1 MDKTVRRRKISRMV
15 GGKSAQTAAETP
27 DEANGFPGAGRKKNP
42 EWAKGLKQFYDS
54 VVDEPL
60 PDSFADLLSRLDD
73 EPSK

>member
-1 MDKTVRRRKISRMV
+1 MA
-15 GGKSAQTAAETP
+15 GGKTSHTAAQTPQGAQE
-27 DEANGFPGAGRKKNP
+27 FPVTGKKKNP

-73 EPSK
+73 DTAK